1 MLRFFRKIRQRLL
14 TENPPDQPS
23 RAGKFT
29 KYLLYVIVEVFIVI
43 IGILIAFQV
52 DNYNITQQEQK
63 AYYSYLLRLKED
75 MQTLRTTIGMRKEIE
90 SRLIELGQYEMDV
103 LTGKIPNP
111 NPMKLALAIEY
122 TGNISR
128 YEMTSPTYMELI
140 ETGNL
145 SLIEDDSLMTYL
157 SGYQT
162 YIQMRKDQKTE
173 WEPWIKEYRSL
184 VRNILDPEDRSYIDL
199 SFNLDAMNLK
209 SPVWKDFNLQTPD
222 QEIVRKLLEI
232 KDLKGLL
239 QDILSGR
246 KITVTYQN
254 IEVETSTIMIRL
266 IQAEIDRLD
275 GKP

>member
-1 MLRFFRKIRQRLL
+1 MLRFFRQIRQRLL
-14 TENPPDQPS
+14 TDNPPDRPS
-23 RAGKFT
+23 RAGKFS
-29 KYLLYVIVEVFIVI
+29 KYLLYVIVEVLIVI
-43 IGILIAFQV
+43 IGILIAIQV
-52 DNYNITQQEQK
+52 DNYNTRQQEQK

-75 MQTLRTTIGMRKEIE
+75 MQTVRTTIIMRKEIE